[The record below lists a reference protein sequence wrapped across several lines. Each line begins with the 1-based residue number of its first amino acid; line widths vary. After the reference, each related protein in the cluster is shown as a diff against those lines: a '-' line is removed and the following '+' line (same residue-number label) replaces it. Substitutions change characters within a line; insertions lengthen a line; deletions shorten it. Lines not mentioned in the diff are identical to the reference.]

1 MTGEIVDG
9 RQVISALKIGAET
22 AEELGFQYI
31 VTMNEDDAFKEN
43 IEGFDLKKHV
53 LPVTLT
59 DATEDGG
66 LFGCRF

>member
-1 MTGEIVDG
+1 MLDIHYSQCEALTIKKAVEIMGDKPVM
-9 RQVISALKIGAET
+9 S
-22 AEELGFQYI
+22 
-31 VTMNEDDAFKEN
+31 EDDAFKEN
-43 IEGFDLKKHV
+43 IEGFDLTKHV